1 MGESPVPED
10 LAESWQVIHGYSIS
24 ARPLR
29 PSDLDIESAFV
40 EGLSRE
46 SRYNRLLGGAINI
59 SRAYIEQLT
68 TIDYSRDMA
77 LAAVVM
83 IGETEVLIGVARYV
97 QEQSPDGGPGAC
109 EFAIVVAD
117 AWQGRGI
124 GRHLMQKLIGIAG
137 RRGLPAMF
145 GEILA
150 TNHGMLMMMRSLGF
164 RIARHPEDGTV
175 VRATLDL
182 QASREAA
189 AEATHSPSTPDPAA

>member
-1 MGESPVPED
+1 MSEAPPSDSRDEAPVPEE

-24 ARPLR
+24 IRPLR
-29 PSDLDIESAFV
+29 PTDLEIESAFV
-40 EGLSRE
+40 EALSRE

-83 IGETEVLIGVARYV
+83 TEDSEVLIGVARYV
-97 QEQSPDGGPGAC
+97 RDAGDTPAAC
-109 EFAIVVAD
+109 EFAIVIAD

-124 GRHLMQKLIGIAG
+124 GRHLMEKLIGVASS
-137 RRGLPAMF
+137 RRIEKMY

-150 TNHGMLMMMRSLGF
+150 TNHGMLMMVKKLGF
-164 RIARHPEDGTV
+164 RTQRHPEDGTV
-175 VRATLDL
+175 VRALLDL
-182 QASREAA
+182 SLR
-189 AEATHSPSTPDPAA
+189 

>member
-1 MGESPVPED
+1 VSEAPVPEE

-24 ARPLR
+24 IRPLR
-29 PSDLDIESAFV
+29 RTDLDIESAFV

-46 SRYNRLLGGAINI
+46 TRYNRLLGGAINI

-68 TIDYSRDMA
+68 TIDYSRNMA
-77 LAAVVM
+77 LAAIVM
-83 IGETEVLIGVARYV
+83 TQHSEVLIGVARYV
-97 QEQSPDGGPGAC
+97 VDSEATGNPAPC

-124 GRHLMQKLIGIAG
+124 GRHLMAKLIEVA
-137 RRGLPAMF
+137 RNRGVPRLF

-150 TNHGMLMMMRSLGF
+150 TNHGMLVMVKKLGF
-164 RIARHPEDGTV
+164 RTERHPEDATV

-182 QASREAA
+182 QLV
-189 AEATHSPSTPDPAA
+189 

>member
-1 MGESPVPED
+1 MNEGPVPED

-24 ARPLR
+24 IRPLR
-29 PSDLDIESAFV
+29 RTDLDIESAFV

-46 SRYNRLLGGAINI
+46 TRYNRLLGGAINI

-83 IGETEVLIGVARYV
+83 THNSEVLIGVARYV
-97 QEQSPDGGPGAC
+97 QDKTTDERTAPC

-124 GRHLMQKLIGIAG
+124 GSNLLRKLIDVA
-137 RRGLPAMF
+137 RNRGVPELF

-150 TNHGMLMMMRSLGF
+150 TNHGMLMMVKKLGF
-164 RIARHPEDGTV
+164 HTERHPGDATV
-175 VRATLDL
+175 TRATLEL
-182 QASREAA
+182 NGPQSRGDAR
-189 AEATHSPSTPDPAA
+189 

>member
-1 MGESPVPED
+1 MNEGPVPED

-24 ARPLR
+24 IRPLR
-29 PSDLDIESAFV
+29 RTDLDIESAFV

-46 SRYNRLLGGAINI
+46 TRYNRLLGGAINI

-77 LAAVVM
+77 LAEVVM
-83 IGETEVLIGVARYV
+83 THNSEVLIGVARYV
-97 QEQSPDGGPGAC
+97 QDKTTDERIAPC

-124 GRHLMQKLIGIAG
+124 GSNLLRKLIDVA
-137 RRGLPAMF
+137 RNRGVPELF

-150 TNHGMLMMMRSLGF
+150 TNHGMLMMVKKLGF
-164 RIARHPEDGTV
+164 HTERHPGDATV
-175 VRATLDL
+175 TRATLEL
-182 QASREAA
+182 SGPESGEAA
-189 AEATHSPSTPDPAA
+189 R

>member
-1 MGESPVPED
+1 VSEVPPGDPIVEAPVPEG

-24 ARPLR
+24 IRPLR
-29 PSDLDIESAFV
+29 RADLDIESAFV

-46 SRYNRLLGGAINI
+46 TRYNRLLGGAINI

-83 IGETEVLIGVARYV
+83 TENSEVLIGVARYV
-97 QEQSPDGGPGAC
+97 MDTTSAETPAPC

-124 GRHLMQKLIGIAG
+124 GRHLMAKLIDVA
-137 RRGLPAMF
+137 RNRGVPQLF
-145 GEILA
+145 GEILS
-150 TNHGMLMMMRSLGF
+150 TNNGMQAMVKKLGF
-164 RIARHPEDGTV
+164 RIERHPGDATV
-175 VRATLDL
+175 LRATLELRVD
-182 QASREAA
+182 
-189 AEATHSPSTPDPAA
+189 

>member
-1 MGESPVPED
+1 MSEAPPSDSLHEAPVPEE

-24 ARPLR
+24 IRPLR
-29 PSDLDIESAFV
+29 RTDLDIESAFV

-46 SRYNRLLGGAINI
+46 TRYNRLLGGAINI
-59 SRAYIEQLT
+59 SRAYIERLT

-83 IGETEVLIGVARYV
+83 AEDSEVLIGVARYV
-97 QEQSPDGGPGAC
+97 QDPNPGDAPAPC

-124 GRHLMQKLIGIAG
+124 GKHLMGKLITVARG
-137 RRGLPAMF
+137 RRIPQMY

-150 TNHGMLMMMRSLGF
+150 MNSGMLEMVKKLGF
-164 RIARHPEDGTV
+164 RTARRPEDATV

-182 QASREAA
+182 QE
-189 AEATHSPSTPDPAA
+189 H

>member
-1 MGESPVPED
+1 MSAAPPSDPPVETPVPED

-24 ARPLR
+24 IRPLR
-29 PSDLDIESAFV
+29 RADLDIESAFV

-46 SRYNRLLGGAINI
+46 TRYNRLLGGAINI

-83 IGETEVLIGVARYV
+83 TQSSEVLIGVARYV
-97 QEQSPDGGPGAC
+97 QDTTADERTAPC

-124 GRHLMQKLIGIAG
+124 GRNLMQKLIAVARI
-137 RRGLPAMF
+137 RGVPRLF

-150 TNHGMLMMMRSLGF
+150 TNHGMLTMVKKLGF
-164 RIARHPEDGTV
+164 HTERHPGDGTV
-175 VRATLDL
+175 IRATLEL
-182 QASREAA
+182 NEPESAEAA
-189 AEATHSPSTPDPAA
+189 R